1 MSYTVTWFKSYHVEE
16 RKLAFNNSFFEIQY
30 DGGDCTEFS
39 ASRLDE
45 IEKVGEVVGVDLI
58 SAVYEDSVLSVN
70 YTMNLPDQDE
80 VVEAC
85 DRAINTLGLNASVC
99 DDLQWIRKLAGRG
112 YHIVY
117 TMF

>member
-16 RKLAFNNSFFEIQY
+16 KKLGFNNRFYEIQY

-39 ASRLDE
+39 ASRLEE
-45 IEKVGEVVGVDLI
+45 IEKAGEDAGVDLI
-58 SAVYEDSVLSVN
+58 SAVYEDSVDSVN
-70 YTMNLPDQDE
+70 YTMNLPDPDE

-85 DRAINTLGLNASVC
+85 DRAINTLGLDAHVC
-99 DDLQWIRKLAGRG
+99 DDLEWIRELAERG